1 MLLGSALASL
11 GDTQMGNLKLE
22 WVPGVRIIQ
31 TCGLAEVP
39 WGGARFFL
47 PLGLIPIDL
56 AFPLSAPP
64 PPPPRQSMSHT
75 HPLHLLPCSVTVNS
89 SQQLASQNLTKKSE
103 EMRSAVSS
111 LFYNVPKNSY
121 REPKLSRIESLT
133 RRLPV

>member
-1 MLLGSALASL
+1 MLLGSASASL

-47 PLGLIPIDL
+47 PCSLIPVDL
-56 AFPLSAPP
+56 AFPLSAPHP
-64 PPPPRQSMSHT
+64 PSMSHT
-75 HPLHLLPCSVTVNS
+75 HTLHLLPCSVTVNS
-89 SQQLASQNLTKKSE
+89 SQQPASQNLTKKSE
-103 EMRSAVSS
+103 EMRSAISS

-121 REPKLSRIESLT
+121 RGPKLSRIESLT
-133 RRLPV
+133 RHLPV